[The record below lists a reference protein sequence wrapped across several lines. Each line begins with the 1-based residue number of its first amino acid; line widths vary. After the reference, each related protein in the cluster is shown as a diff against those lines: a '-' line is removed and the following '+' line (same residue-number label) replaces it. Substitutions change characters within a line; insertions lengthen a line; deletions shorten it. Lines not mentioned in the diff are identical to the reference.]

1 MKTKGFQIEA
11 LRQQKGPL
19 QKLATAILIAAITT
33 MQLVAERDGAAG
45 RPFGDAL
52 DADDLPA
59 LERVCQSL
67 EGKTQKQKNPHPL
80 GTKPGPIVI
89 LRGLTEFHAIKQGW
103 ELRNV

>member
-11 LRQQKGPL
+11 LRQQEGPL

-33 MQLVAERDGAAG
+33 MQPVAEREGAA
-45 RPFGDAL
+45 
-52 DADDLPA
+52 
-59 LERVCQSL
+59 
-67 EGKTQKQKNPHPL
+67 GKTQKQKNPHPL
-80 GTKPGPIVI
+80 GTLAYAAWVFARLGGWTGYYGKPGPIVI